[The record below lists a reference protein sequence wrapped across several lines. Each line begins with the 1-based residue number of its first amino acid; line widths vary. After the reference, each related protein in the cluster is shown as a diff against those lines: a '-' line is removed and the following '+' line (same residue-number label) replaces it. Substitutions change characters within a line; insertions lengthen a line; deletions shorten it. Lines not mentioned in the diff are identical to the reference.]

1 MSVTYSETGSD
12 YTYLDANI
20 LPVDYDSSKPHI
32 RHLAYYISQKTPS
45 KKTRIVDVRVA
56 LLSYID
62 YDKQNGVSFIVGK
75 TTASSFTRA
84 DFVHTKLG
92 TAIKNFTPF
101 ASSKNLSPYISVV
114 SQTTAANAEYYSW
127 VLNEDIYFPK
137 IILKEGESLAIIEV
151 QNEFKDILINN
162 VNKYDIPHPNNV
174 STISIMGFEEDTTI
188 DLVTGEEITGDNIGQ
203 GLDYMIDNNHPWGI
217 GEFWPA
223 QGGYYGGKYVVGN
236 DIRAIIVSPKEE
248 GEFKLTSTVDGS
260 QGNYYRLTTNIPS
273 GFSNNGDM
281 LDSESV
287 RSSNLTVASG
297 ALKTFLSKTINGK
310 VDWRIGSYFE
320 LLTIFNNLNP
330 GINLDR
336 PEYNLKYL
344 EADEGKLSSGGS
356 TRYTEDSITGPSRWR
371 GSYTRFIPKYKS
383 NHNNANVNYHSQ
395 DNLYIG
401 INPYSIPPRT
411 TAIRPSKYD
420 AVEDNKNFY
429 TKTKA
434 KNFQAMAAQSLYSS
448 DSLYLT
454 TSILKQN
461 SLTDWQ
467 LAEGQM
473 CISPC
478 YSDYQTIE
486 AFNITGSPK
495 YETGFSVSN
504 GTSSRSF
511 SATSDTSGPGI
522 IIRLIRTVVIGQIT
536 P

>member
-1 MSVTYSETGSD
+1 MND
-12 YTYLDANI
+12 N
-20 LPVDYDSSKPHI
+20 
-32 RHLAYYISQKTPS
+32 
-45 KKTRIVDVRVA
+45 
-56 LLSYID
+56 
-62 YDKQNGVSFIVGK
+62 
-75 TTASSFTRA
+75 
-84 DFVHTKLG
+84 
-92 TAIKNFTPF
+92 
-101 ASSKNLSPYISVV
+101 
-114 SQTTAANAEYYSW
+114 
-127 VLNEDIYFPK
+127 IYFPK
-137 IILKEGESLAIIEV
+137 IILKEGESLAVIEV
-151 QNEFKDILINN
+151 QNAVKGFLIDC

-188 DLVTGEEITGDNIGQ
+188 DLVTGEEITGDNIGE
-203 GLDYMIDNNHPWGI
+203 GLDYTIDNNHPWGI

-248 GEFKLTSTVDGS
+248 GEFKLTSTVDLVGTTH
-260 QGNYYRLTTNIPS
+260 YRLTTNIPS
-273 GFSNNGDM
+273 GFSNDGDM
-281 LDSESV
+281 LDSEPV
-287 RSSNLTVASG
+287 RSSNLTAASG

-336 PEYNLKYL
+336 PEYNLKYR
-344 EADEGKLSSGGS
+344 EADEAKSYSSGGP
-356 TRYTEDSITGPSRWR
+356 RYNEDSITGPSRWR

-383 NHNNANVNYHSQ
+383 NHKHANTKYHSQ

-411 TAIRPSKYD
+411 TAIRPPKYD
-420 AVEDNKNFY
+420 EPVDNKNFY

-486 AFNITGSPK
+486 AFNITGSPM
-495 YETGFSVSN
+495 YETSVSVTN
-504 GTSSRSF
+504 NNSPDGTPISTTYTLRSG
-511 SATSDTSGPGI
+511 TSGPGI

>member
-1 MSVTYSETGSD
+1 M
-12 YTYLDANI
+12 
-20 LPVDYDSSKPHI
+20 
-32 RHLAYYISQKTPS
+32 
-45 KKTRIVDVRVA
+45 
-56 LLSYID
+56 
-62 YDKQNGVSFIVGK
+62 
-75 TTASSFTRA
+75 
-84 DFVHTKLG
+84 
-92 TAIKNFTPF
+92 
-101 ASSKNLSPYISVV
+101 
-114 SQTTAANAEYYSW
+114 
-127 VLNEDIYFPK
+127 
-137 IILKEGESLAIIEV
+137 
-151 QNEFKDILINN
+151 
-162 VNKYDIPHPNNV
+162 
-174 STISIMGFEEDTTI
+174 
-188 DLVTGEEITGDNIGQ
+188 
-203 GLDYMIDNNHPWGI
+203 
-217 GEFWPA
+217 
-223 QGGYYGGKYVVGN
+223 GN

-248 GEFKLTSTVDGS
+248 GEFKLTSTVDIVGTS
-260 QGNYYRLTTNIPS
+260 YYSLKTNIPS
-273 GFSNNGDM
+273 GFSNDGDM

-287 RSSNLTVASG
+287 RSSNLTFASG

-320 LLTIFNNLNP
+320 LLTIFNTLNP

-336 PEYNLKYL
+336 PEYNLKYI
-344 EADEGKLSSGGS
+344 EADDAIYKDSGAV
-356 TRYTEDSITGPSRWR
+356 RYNEDSITGPSRWR

-383 NHNNANVNYHSQ
+383 NHKHANTNYHSQ

-420 AVEDNKNFY
+420 ELVDNKNFY

-486 AFNITGSPK
+486 AFNITGAPK
-495 YETGFSVSN
+495 YETGFSVTN
-504 GTSSRSF
+504 GTSSRNF
-511 SATSDTSGPGI
+511 NATNGTSGPGI